1 MYERILVI
9 LDGSDLAEVAIPHA
23 EELSRHFG
31 SQIILAS
38 VLWVDPKS
46 ALEIIFESGR
56 EQQYSDLMETPL
68 GQYLQ
73 NVPVQADH
81 VERIVLTGMP
91 DEQILGFADNY
102 QVKLIVL
109 SSHGESGIKRL
120 VFGSVAD
127 KVIRAAKAPVLVL
140 KPTSEVPLSR
150 VTPRLRKILVPLD
163 GSQASEAVLPHV
175 EELALKSGADLT
187 LLSVLTKGYHNI
199 AQSGHK
205 WVVYPEQQMESD
217 KASAMIYLNNI
228 AARLR
233 GKGVSVMSEVK
244 FGDSAEQIATSAAEM
259 GADLMAMSSHGRSG
273 IARWALGSVADKV
286 LRIADAPVLLVKSTL
301 VLQDDAAG

>member
-1 MYERILVI
+1 MYERILVM
-9 LDGSDLAEVAIPHA
+9 LDGSDLAEVAVPYA
-23 EELSRHFG
+23 EELSRHLG

-38 VLWVDPKS
+38 VLWVEPKS
-46 ALEIIFESGR
+46 ALEMIFESGR
-56 EQQYSDLMETPL
+56 EQPYSDLMETPL

-73 NVPVQADH
+73 KVAIQADP
-81 VERIVLTGMP
+81 VKRIVLTGMP
-91 DEQILGFADNY
+91 DEQILGLADNSR
-102 QVKLIVL
+102 VELIVL
-109 SSHGESGIKRL
+109 SSHGGSGIKHF

-127 KVIRAAKAPVLVL
+127 KVVRAAKVPVLVL
-140 KPTSEVPLSR
+140 KPKSDIPRPL
-150 VTPRLRKILVPLD
+150 VNPRLRRILVPLD
-163 GSQASEAVLPHV
+163 GSQVSEAVLPHV

-228 AARLR
+228 AARLTKR
-233 GKGVSVMSEVK
+233 GVSVMSEVK

-259 GADLMAMSSHGRSG
+259 GADLVAMSSHGRSG
-273 IARWALGSVADKV
+273 IVLWALGSVAD
-286 LRIADAPVLLVKSTL
+286 
-301 VLQDDAAG
+301 